1 MSKQRPALLQ
11 HLKEDHQ
18 HIAQV
23 LKVLESELAKY
34 DDDSA
39 EPDLDLVMSVI
50 DYISAY
56 PDAIHHPLEDLLFE
70 KLRDDDRMSEDERAL
85 IRLNVAEHRDIIA
98 ATKSLAADIQRIF
111 NDGIVPIERL
121 KQDLNDYVQTQ
132 FVHMR
137 REEEKLFPLAE
148 THLTNTEWQTLQDQS
163 PTANDPLFG
172 QLEDQYESLLRYITN

>member
-11 HLKEDHQ
+11 HLEDDHQ

-34 DDDSA
+34 DDDRV

-70 KLRDDDRMSEDERAL
+70 RLLEDDRMSEDERAL
-85 IRLNVAEHRDIIA
+85 IRLNVAEHHDIIA
-98 ATKSLAADIQRIF
+98 ATQSLAADMQRIF
-111 NDGIVPIERL
+111 NDGVVPIERL

-137 REEEKLFPLAE
+137 REQEQLFPLAE
-148 THLTNTEWQTLQDQS
+148 NHLTKTEWQALEEQS
-163 PTANDPLFG
+163 PIANDPLFG
-172 QLEDQYESLLRYITN
+172 QLEEQYESLLGYITN